1 MTSVERPIRARRVN
15 YPESDGKPMG
25 ETDLHRNLMVDL
37 IFALKWFLVNTQ
49 AYVAGNL
56 FVYYQEG
63 NPKASVA
70 PDVFV
75 IKGVQQRQRRTYQAW
90 KEGGKLPDVVIE
102 LTSKRTQKADR
113 EFKKTLY
120 AQFGVREY
128 FLFDPFGEYLQP
140 QLQGYRLIDG
150 QYELM
155 REFPLRSAVLDLE
168 LRQEDSTLRLYNPYT
183 GERLPTTDEE
193 VLARRVAEAA
203 RLKAEEARQAEME
216 ARREAE
222 QKLLVEAQARRAE
235 AEARRAAEIRA
246 AELEVELAR
255 LRAERA
261 PQDTTTEQPEE

>member
-1 MTSVERPIRARRVN
+1 
-15 YPESDGKPMG
+15 
-25 ETDLHRNLMVDL
+25 
-37 IFALKWFLVNTQ
+37 
-49 AYVAGNL
+49 
-56 FVYYQEG
+56 
-63 NPKASVA
+63 
-70 PDVFV
+70 
-75 IKGVQQRQRRTYQAW
+75 VQQRQRRIYQAW

-193 VLARRVAEAA
+193 VLARLKAEAA
-203 RLKAEEARQAEME
+203 RREAELRLLAEVDARRIEAEARQAE
-216 ARREAE
+216 
-222 QKLLVEAQARRAE
+222 
-235 AEARRAAEIRA
+235 AEARQAAEARVTA
-246 AELEVELAR
+246 LEAELAR
-255 LRAERA
+255 LRAERTS
-261 PQDTTTEQPEE
+261 QDTAPEQPDEEE